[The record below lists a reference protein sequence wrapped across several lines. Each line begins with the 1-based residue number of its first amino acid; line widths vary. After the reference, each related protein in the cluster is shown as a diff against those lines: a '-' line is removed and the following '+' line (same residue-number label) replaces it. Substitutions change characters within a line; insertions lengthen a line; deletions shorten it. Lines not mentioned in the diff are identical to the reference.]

1 MILHSPKVQ
10 EMIEDLDI
18 PVFVDYSSYE
28 SHPLGRTE
36 WIKVYGAMLN
46 KEKEAETNGLTEIV
60 VAKHRNGAT
69 ADISLVFEK
78 QYSRFSDYY
87 TGPENQNSGEG
98 LRI

>member
-36 WIKVYGAMLN
+36 WVKVYGAMLN
-46 KEKEAETNGLTEIV
+46 KEKEAEAFFDDQAKVIEDLKDFKNTEKTVAYFYINTDGSV
-60 VAKHRNGAT
+60 VVRK
-69 ADISLVFEK
+69 
-78 QYSRFSDYY
+78 
-87 TGPENQNSGEG
+87 P
-98 LRI
+98 